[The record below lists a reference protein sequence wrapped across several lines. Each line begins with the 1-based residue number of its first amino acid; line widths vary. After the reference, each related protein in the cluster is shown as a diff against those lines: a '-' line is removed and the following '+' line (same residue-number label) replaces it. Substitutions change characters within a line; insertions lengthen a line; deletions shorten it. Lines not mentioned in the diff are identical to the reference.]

1 MNCAQKE
8 GGMMLLLVRLN
19 MYERTGRKMLLWNNE
34 ICLLWK
40 PNNGEEEQMDIST
53 PSAETKAEPPQK
65 KLCRTTFDNNVK
77 SAHAALQANVT
88 SP

>member
-1 MNCAQKE
+1 
-8 GGMMLLLVRLN
+8 MMLLLVRLN

-65 KLCRTTFDNNVK
+65 KLCSLLCRTTFDNNFK

>member
-1 MNCAQKE
+1 MRE
-8 GGMMLLLVRLN
+8 LGGKCFYGTM
-19 MYERTGRKMLLWNNE
+19 K